1 MGGNYLVDALKF
13 LIQTLFGL
21 YIAVVMARFL
31 LAQVRADSNNPLFQ
45 FVVKATQPLLRP
57 MRRVIPPIGRIDTA
71 SLVLLLLLQA
81 VELVIL
87 YLLRGQL
94 PGLPGLLVA
103 SVGELINLAL
113 NFYLVLL
120 LIMVVSSWIGGGG
133 HSPVLM
139 LVDQLCRPLLTPLR
153 KKIPPIGMLDLS
165 VLVAFLLLQLA
176 KILLVAP
183 LMDGARSLM

>member
-1 MGGNYLVDALKF
+1 MGGSYLVDALQF

-31 LAQVRADSNNPLFQ
+31 LAQVRADINNPLYQ

-57 MRRVIPPIGRIDTA
+57 MRRVIPPIGRIDSS
-71 SLVLLLLLQA
+71 SLVLMLLLQVA
-81 VELVIL
+81 ELVIL

-94 PGLPGLLVA
+94 PGIPGLLLA
-103 SVGELINLAL
+103 SVGELVNLAL

-120 LIMVVSSWIGGGG
+120 LIMVVSSWIGSGGY
-133 HSPVLM
+133 SPVLM
-139 LVDQLCRPLLTPLR
+139 LVDQLCGPLLRPLR
-153 KKIPPIGMLDLS
+153 KNIPPIGLLDIS
-165 VLVAFLLLQLA
+165 VLVAFLILQLA

-183 LMDGARSLM
+183 LMDAAHLLM

>member
-1 MGGNYLVDALKF
+1 MGGNYLLDALQF

-31 LAQVRADSNNPLFQ
+31 LAQVRADFNNPLSQ

-57 MRRVIPPIGRIDTA
+57 MRRVIPPMGRIDSS
-71 SLVLLLLLQA
+71 SLVLMLLLQV

-94 PGLPGLLVA
+94 PGFAGLLLA
-103 SVGELINLAL
+103 SVGELTNLVL
-113 NFYLVLL
+113 NFYMVLL
-120 LIMVVSSWIGGGG
+120 LVMVVSSWVGGG

-139 LVDQLCRPLLTPLR
+139 LVDQLCAPLLRPLR
-153 KKIPPIGMLDLS
+153 KNIPPIGLLDLS
-165 VLVAFLLLQLA
+165 VFVAFLLLQLA

-183 LMDGARSLM
+183 LMDAARSLM

>member
-1 MGGNYLVDALKF
+1 VGGNYLIDALQF
-13 LIQTLFGL
+13 LVQTLFGL

-31 LAQVRADSNNPLFQ
+31 LAQVRADFNNPLSQ

-57 MRRVIPPIGRIDTA
+57 MRRVIPPMGRVDSS
-71 SLVLLLLLQA
+71 SLVLMLLLQIT
-81 VELVIL
+81 ELVIF

-94 PGLPGLLVA
+94 PAVPGLLLA
-103 SVGELINLAL
+103 GIGELVNLAL

-120 LIMVVSSWIGGGG
+120 LVMVVSSWIGGGG
-133 HSPVLM
+133 YSPVLM
-139 LVDQLCRPLLTPLR
+139 LVDQLCAPLLRPLR
-153 KKIPPIGMLDLS
+153 KNIPPIGPLDVS

-183 LMDGARSLM
+183 LMDAARSLM